1 MCPGV
6 AARAR
11 EKVDETNPD
20 LPHPCSDGCFRP
32 STLPFS
38 FSFWVWCYPLL
49 CSLLPSLILYG
60 VNEKAVVG
68 RSEVRVWRGEGSSGM
83 SGWRSFKSMGSMYR
97 QRRVFGTEST
107 RQLHQWDGYDT
118 NYEAR
123 SGWTGP
129 RGGRLARRLFQMGDK
144 DEKRRGEDGTGDG
157 SRERIAGGR
166 GGRGREGKC

>member
-1 MCPGV
+1 MK
-6 AARAR
+6 R
-11 EKVDETNPD
+11 
-20 LPHPCSDGCFRP
+20 
-32 STLPFS
+32 
-38 FSFWVWCYPLL
+38 LL
-49 CSLLPSLILYG
+49 SVGRKCVYG
-60 VNEKAVVG
+60 VE
-68 RSEVRVWRGEGSSGM
+68 GEWWDERM
-83 SGWRSFKSMGSMYR
+83 AWRSFKSMGSMYR

-166 GGRGREGKC
+166 GGGRGRERGEVLKRASKCRHGAKRLAHSLSLCPRLLE